1 MRKLL
6 VLVLLSVLFILPAR
20 TQAATCDNTT
30 PGASFVSDGVG
41 GGYYVC
47 PNGATANAV
56 TGAVATATP
65 AATPAAAA
73 PTPAAGGGSA
83 FIPLAPIPG
92 LTQGVTANSVGT
104 VNFLNNLYKFLI
116 GIAAVLA
123 VLEIMWGG
131 FEYATKDSVSKKSD
145 GKKRIQQALFG
156 LALVLLPVLVFGII
170 NPQILNLSISMG
182 PLNVQNTPGAPVP
195 VVQNTPVFVASI
207 PSNLG
212 TGWSTTC
219 PANVSGGQ
227 ASCMQNATNA
237 CAVDQHGVASN
248 QTPAAD
254 GSITITCAPPP
265 AAPTTSIAKSACA
278 TQASGKTS
286 SGTVVAPRYLT
297 SLQGSNCTTD
307 LNVTSITSKP
317 SFYGLPNCTPVTGG
331 GVCLHG

>member
-1 MRKLL
+1 MRRFFFVFALAIVALL
-6 VLVLLSVLFILPAR
+6 PHLSLAQS
-20 TQAATCDNTT
+20 T
-30 PGASFVSDGVG
+30 
-41 GGYYVC
+41 
-47 PNGATANAV
+47 
-56 TGAVATATP
+56 
-65 AATPAAAA
+65 
-73 PTPAAGGGSA
+73 

-195 VVQNTPVFVASI
+195 TPTVTQTVITRQSANNDQAAIDKVNASVANCQNVLHGTPKLSGVSPNIVV
-207 PSNLG
+207 
-212 TGWSTTC
+212 TC
-219 PANVSGGQ
+219 QAN
-227 ASCMQNATNA
+227 
-237 CAVDQHGVASN
+237 
-248 QTPAAD
+248 
-254 GSITITCAPPP
+254 
-265 AAPTTSIAKSACA
+265 
-278 TQASGKTS
+278 
-286 SGTVVAPRYLT
+286 TVVAPGTTEVSAAACAGLT
-297 SLQGSNCTTD
+297 KGQVFADGGTCANPSGQVQTQMRFQGYSCVN
-307 LNVTSITSKP
+307 L
-317 SFYGLPNCTPVTGG
+317 TGG